1 MHAGSMNHVSNEKRR
16 RVLLPKAA
24 MGAVLGALVLLSAAC
39 SSQPTKVDPGTQPT
53 RNQACMTEC
62 RERKC
67 TAYTGCYE
75 RCDEKGMGPAIAGC
89 RSQCDIKFRYCNDAC
104 ASECDARYPG

>member
-1 MHAGSMNHVSNEKRR
+1 MYNRQNANSRLQRR
-16 RVLLPKAA
+16 LACLAATAALL
-24 MGAVLGALVLLSAAC
+24 MFAAC
-39 SSQPTKVDPGTQPT
+39 SSQPSKVDPGTNPV

-75 RCDEKGMGPAIAGC
+75 KCEEKRMGPAIAGC
-89 RSQCDIKFRYCNDAC
+89 RSQCDIKFKYCDDAC
-104 ASECDARYPG
+104 AAECDARYPG